1 MSIVLKDVG
10 YVYSIGSSDE
20 KTALHDINLDIKEN
34 ELIGIVGHTGSGK
47 STLIQM
53 LNGLEKPTQGTVYF
67 HGKDISDKDF
77 VMKELR
83 SKVGLVFQTPH
94 HVSQKLQK
102 ADAQDIERCRNW
114 R

>member
-47 STLIQM
+47 SKI
-53 LNGLEKPTQGTVYF
+53 G
-67 HGKDISDKDF
+67 
-77 VMKELR
+77 R
-83 SKVGLVFQTPH
+83 A
-94 HVSQKLQK
+94 HV
-102 ADAQDIERCRNW
+102 
-114 R
+114 